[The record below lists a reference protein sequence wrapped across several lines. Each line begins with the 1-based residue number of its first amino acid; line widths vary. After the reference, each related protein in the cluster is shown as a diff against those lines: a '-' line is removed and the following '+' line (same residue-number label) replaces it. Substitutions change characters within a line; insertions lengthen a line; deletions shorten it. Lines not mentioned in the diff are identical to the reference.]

1 MFWRL
6 SSLVFLIP
14 LICVQ
19 GNCVQGGDAHDAS
32 VEEISS
38 EGVDAPDV
46 SAETTPDVPQ
56 EQDVPAVPG
65 DTTLPENDLLSDVDT
80 SETEGLFDSATSTP
94 DTETSDDSSPM
105 EDATAP
111 VEDTASPL
119 EDTSDP
125 DEDTPEPT
133 PDAGIDA
140 AQKPVT
146 AFELAEHWAPVFYHD
161 TDDKDYKAD
170 YITAF
175 DFDGDFI
182 SDNNWENLHEP
193 GANLGAVIYYS
204 VISTSTH
211 HFILYADFHP
221 RDWSKNCNVPFIGGC
236 HENDMEGAMVVVRR
250 SDDAPMGTFELL
262 YTEAHNTL
270 HIFRNDKNITK
281 KWSLSVESTKVTF
294 EDGSHP
300 ELYVESKGHGVC
312 ALYYNGPSHC
322 QHSVDETPPEF
333 GGGDGV
339 VYRYGATAGIPE
351 SGNDQ
356 HVPYKLIPIKDTLW
370 ERRYDICDSGCTFD
384 KTFEYDGVTLPK
396 AFDGDD
402 YGNDAANPPWA
413 WDDPADGPVYRG
425 DFFFRPAHA
434 MDQHVSMPDPISK
447 VYLVNPFLD
456 EL

>member
-1 MFWRL
+1 MTEETLGEDSFQDTNQP
-6 SSLVFLIP
+6 I
-14 LICVQ
+14 
-19 GNCVQGGDAHDAS
+19 HD
-32 VEEISS
+32 S
-38 EGVDAPDV
+38 ESQTD
-46 SAETTPDVPQ
+46 TPV
-56 EQDVPAVPG
+56 A
-65 DTTLPENDLLSDVDT
+65 N
-80 SETEGLFDSATSTP
+80 
-94 DTETSDDSSPM
+94 
-105 EDATAP
+105 
-111 VEDTASPL
+111 DTAPL
-119 EDTSDP
+119 EDTTVQA
-125 DEDTPEPT
+125 EDTTPPEKDTALPAEDIEN
-133 PDAGIDA
+133 DAGPE
-140 AQKPVT
+140 PVT

-161 TDDKDYKAD
+161 TDDKDYEAD

-182 SDNNWENLHEP
+182 SDNNWENLHKP
-193 GANLGAVIYYS
+193 GSSLGAVIYYS

-221 RDWSKNCNVPFIGGC
+221 RDWSKNCNIPFFGGC

-250 SDDAPMGTFELL
+250 SDDKPMGTFELL

-281 KWSLSVESTKVTF
+281 KWNPAVESTKVTF

-356 HVPYKLIPIKDTLW
+356 HVPYKLKPIKDTIW
-370 ERRYDICDSGCTFD
+370 KRRYDICDSGCTFD

-396 AFDGDD
+396 AFDGDN
-402 YGNDAANPPWA
+402 YGNDAESTV
-413 WDDPADGPVYRG
+413 GMG
-425 DFFFRPAHA
+425 
-434 MDQHVSMPDPISK
+434 
-447 VYLVNPFLD
+447 
-456 EL
+456 